1 MYDVQRLEVR
11 GSTFEQ
17 RISNIEPRIGGE
29 GLRILVQKF
38 GGTSVATAERRAS
51 VASKVSDA
59 VHSGYSPVIVVSAIG
74 RSGDPYAT
82 DTFLS
87 MIKEICSDLPKREL
101 DLLMSCGEVISGTIL
116 VSTLNSLGFE
126 AVLFT
131 GGQAGII
138 TDKEFGDARIVRVEP
153 GRILEQLAKGKVVV
167 VTGFQG
173 TTEDGQ
179 ITTLG
184 RGGSDTTAS
193 ALGVALDAEAIDIY
207 TDVEG
212 IMTADPRIV
221 EDARTIDTV
230 TYNEICQMAYQGAKV
245 IHPRAVEIAMQRN
258 IPLRIKSTFSNAP
271 GTLVTNMHPDR
282 GVRTDITSDRIIT
295 GIAHTP
301 NVTQIRVLTGDVQ
314 DQHLTDKRIFKA
326 MALADISVD
335 FISVQPEAVLYTVR
349 DEVASKAVKIL
360 LNMGFEPGVVPS
372 CAKVSIVGAGIAGVP
387 GVMADM
393 VEALSDAGVTILQS
407 ADSHTTIWVLVHKED
422 MVTAV
427 QTLHQ
432 KFRLG
437 V

>member
-1 MYDVQRLEVR
+1 LE
-11 GSTFEQ
+11 
-17 RISNIEPRIGGE
+17 
-29 GLRILVQKF
+29 LRILVQKF
-38 GGTSVATAERRAS
+38 GGTSLATEERRAQ
-51 VASKVSDA
+51 VASKVSEA
-59 VHSGYSPVIVVSAIG
+59 IHSGYSPVVVVSAIG

-82 DTFLS
+82 DTFLN
-87 MIKEICSDLPKREL
+87 MVKGINPDLPKREL
-101 DLLMSCGEVISGTIL
+101 DLLMSCGEVISGTVL
-116 VSTLNSLGFE
+116 VSTLNSLGHK

-138 TDKEFGDARIVRVEP
+138 TNNDFGDARIVRVEP
-153 GRILEQLAKGKVVV
+153 GEIIEQLVEGKVVV

-173 TTEDGQ
+173 ITESGQ

-193 ALGVALDAEAIDIY
+193 ALGVALEAETIDIY

-221 EDARTIDTV
+221 EDARILDTV
-230 TYNEICQMAYQGAKV
+230 TYNEICQLAYQGAKV

-258 IPLRIKSTFSNAP
+258 IPLRIKSTFSDAP
-271 GTLVTNMHPDR
+271 GTLVTNLHPDR
-282 GVRTDITSDRIIT
+282 EIGTDITSDRIIA

-301 NVTQIRVLTGDVQ
+301 SVTQLRVLTVNDP
-314 DQHLTDKRIFKA
+314 DIHLTDKRIFRA

-335 FISVQPEAVLYTVR
+335 FISVQPEAVLYTVS
-349 DEVASKAVKIL
+349 DELAAKAIGIL
-360 LNMGFEPGVVPS
+360 QNMGFEPDVIHS

-407 ADSHTTIWVLVHKED
+407 ADSHTTIWVLVHKEN
-422 MVTAV
+422 MVVAV
-427 QTLHQ
+427 QALH
-432 KFRLG
+432 KNFKLDA
-437 V
+437 

>member
-1 MYDVQRLEVR
+1 M
-11 GSTFEQ
+11 
-17 RISNIEPRIGGE
+17 RIV
-29 GLRILVQKF
+29 VQKF
-38 GGTSVATAERRAS
+38 GGTSLATAERRAL
-51 VASKVSDA
+51 VASKVSEA

-74 RSGDPYAT
+74 RSGDPYST
-82 DTFLS
+82 DTFLN
-87 MIKEICSDLPKREL
+87 MVKGIHPDLPKREL
-101 DLLMSCGEVISGTIL
+101 DLLMSCGEVISGTVL
-116 VSTLNSLGFE
+116 VSTLNSRGLK

-138 TDKEFGDARIVRVEP
+138 TNDDFGDARIIRVEP
-153 GRILEQLAKGKVVV
+153 GEILEQLAEGKVVV

-173 TTEDGQ
+173 VTESGQ

-193 ALGVALDAEAIDIY
+193 ALGVALDAETIDIY

-221 EDARTIDTV
+221 DDARILDTV
-230 TYNEICQMAYQGAKV
+230 TYNEICQLAYQGAKV

-258 IPLRIKSTFSNAP
+258 IPLRIKSTFSDAP

-282 GVRTDITSDRIIT
+282 EVGTDITSDRIIA

-301 NVTQIRVLTGDVQ
+301 SVTQLRVLTVNDP
-314 DQHLTDKRIFKA
+314 DIHLTDKRIFKA

-335 FISVQPEAVLYTVR
+335 FISVQPEAVLYTVS
-349 DEVASKAVKIL
+349 DEIAAKAVSIL
-360 LNMGFEPGVVPS
+360 QNMGFQPDVVAS

-427 QTLHQ
+427 QSLHK
-432 KFRLG
+432 KFKLE